1 MIFSNLSVFKTA
13 IFSIYSFFDCNANY
27 SPFLDGCLGAGLV
40 VKADEAEALAL
51 VGGAVD
57 EDLTNER
64 NLLRLLTN
72 ERRVL
77 RVLTNVRMRTL
88 LLMTFPKGRN
98 ICISSASPNSWGR

>member
-1 MIFSNLSVFKTA
+1 MESVHG
-13 IFSIYSFFDCNANY
+13 
-27 SPFLDGCLGAGLV
+27 LDGRLGAGGV
-40 VKADEAEALAL
+40 VEADEAEALAL

-77 RVLTNVRMRTL
+77 RVFTN
-88 LLMTFPKGRN
+88 
-98 ICISSASPNSWGR
+98 